1 MENTLA
7 NAEKEVGLPNEEQPL
22 YIDEE
27 DGLIKCKWCGKN
39 FSGSQQMRC
48 INQHVRKSATHKQAR
63 KKFLSANTS
72 EDQSVSGMNGKFVI
86 YMIMITEK
94 VCSLY

>member
-1 MENTLA
+1 MA

-63 KKFLSANTS
+63 KKFLSTNTS
-72 EDQSVSGMNGKFVI
+72 MYTEDQNVSGMNGKCV
-86 YMIMITEK
+86 T
-94 VCSLY
+94 CCC

>member
-1 MENTLA
+1 MA
-7 NAEKEVGLPNEEQPL
+7 NAEKEIGLPDEEQPL

-48 INQHVRKSATHKQAR
+48 INQHVRKSAAHRQAR
-63 KKFLSANTS
+63 KKFLSNNTNGS
-72 EDQSVSGMNGKFVI
+72 MEDQNASGINGEYCLYI
-86 YMIMITEK
+86 YYIL
-94 VCSLY
+94 CC